1 MCAHCAV
8 RDGCLTPT
16 RCRCD
21 QVDGGW
27 YKGAAS
33 LHSRDQKHRE
43 EAAARAARLSQ
54 VRDDDDEQE
63 EQEDE
68 LTIRRL
74 IYYIAPAHTHPQMR
88 LPGVLVR

>member
-1 MCAHCAV
+1 M
-8 RDGCLTPT
+8 RDGCPTPA
-16 RCRCD
+16 CCQCE

-43 EAAARAARLSQ
+43 EAAARAARFSQ
-54 VRDDDDEQE
+54 VRDGDEEQE

-68 LTIRRL
+68 LTIDSNRL
-74 IYYIAPAHTHPQMR
+74 
-88 LPGVLVR
+88 G